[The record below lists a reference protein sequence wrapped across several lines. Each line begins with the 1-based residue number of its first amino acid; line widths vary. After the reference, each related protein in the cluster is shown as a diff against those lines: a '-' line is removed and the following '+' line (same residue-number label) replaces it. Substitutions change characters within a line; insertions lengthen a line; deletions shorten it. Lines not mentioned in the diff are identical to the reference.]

1 MATDGPALR
10 LHPYFGY
17 RSARQLTITVRA
29 LRGAATGWDHAS
41 TFARMRALW
50 RHYGSREVPDVPLI
64 IEAGSGEQTVSATC
78 TTDDEGYCRFD
89 IPLEPQWPLP
99 NRTAWETVTLRWQ
112 SEGRIESLSGY
123 VLAPGT
129 DNRLAVISD
138 IDDTIIETGA
148 HELWRNWRRVLAQ
161 MPADRKPV
169 PGAAEFYA
177 RLGGETAGARYPAS
191 QRPFFYV
198 SSSPWNLFDYLLAFK
213 SAHGLPHGP
222 MLLRDWGLNRATLLP
237 SSHGAHKAASI
248 SSLLDF
254 YDATRFALI
263 GDSTQS
269 DALAYAEAVGRHADR
284 IAGVLIR
291 KAPGAGISPEERE
304 ALDRIERAKVP
315 LWVGSDFAVEDDFLR
330 TLGLDAAHEA
340 RAIVDTIREPDARS
354 DPASSTR
361 PSASS
366 TVKAEEP

>member
-1 MATDGPALR
+1 MASDSSALR
-10 LHPYFGY
+10 LLPYFGY
-17 RSARQLTITVRA
+17 RSARQLTLTVRA
-29 LRGAATGWDHAS
+29 LRGAATGWDHDS
-41 TFARMRALW
+41 TFARMRALL
-50 RHYGSREVPDVPLI
+50 RHYGSREVPDVPLV
-64 IEAGSGEQTVSATC
+64 IEARSGELSVSATC

-89 IPLEPQWPLP
+89 IALDPAWPLP
-99 NRTAWETVTLRWQ
+99 ARTTWETVTLRWQ
-112 SEGRIESLSGY
+112 SEGEVHSLTGY

-222 MLLRDWGLNRATLLP
+222 MLLRDWGFNRQTLLP
-237 SSHGAHKAASI
+237 SSHGAHKAASV
-248 SSLLDF
+248 SSLLGF

-269 DALAYAEAVGRHADR
+269 DALAYCEAVQRHANR

-291 KAPGAGISPEERE
+291 KAPGAGISPEERD
-304 ALDRIERAKVP
+304 ALTGIEKAGVP

-330 TLGLDAAHEA
+330 TLGLEATDEA
-340 RAIVDTIREPDARS
+340 RAIVDTIREPSASGDA
-354 DPASSTR
+354 
-361 PSASS
+361 ASS
-366 TVKAEEP
+366 TVKAEKP

>member
-1 MATDGPALR
+1 MASSEAALR

-17 RSARQLTITVRA
+17 RSARQLTLTVRA
-29 LRGAATGWDHAS
+29 MRGAATGWDHRS

-50 RHYGSREVPDVPLI
+50 RHYGSREVPGVPLTV
-64 IEAGSGEQTVSATC
+64 EAGSGSRTVRATC
-78 TTDDEGYCRFD
+78 TTDAEGYCRFD
-89 IPLEPQWPLP
+89 IALESEWPLP
-99 NRTAWETVTLRWQ
+99 ARTAWEAITLRWL
-112 SEGRIESLSGY
+112 SEGEAQSLTGY

-129 DNRLAVISD
+129 ANRLAVISD

-148 HELWRNWRRVLAQ
+148 HDLWRNWRRVLAQ
-161 MPADRKPV
+161 MPADRQPV

-177 RLGGETAGARYPAS
+177 RLGGEVGGASYPAS

-222 MLLRDWGLNRATLLP
+222 MLLRDWGFNRATLLP
-237 SSHGAHKAASI
+237 SSHGAHKAASV
-248 SSLLDF
+248 SSLLGF

-269 DALAYAEAVGRHADR
+269 DAIAYAEAVRRHSDR

-291 KAPGAGISPEERE
+291 MAPGAAISVEERE
-304 ALDRIERAKVP
+304 ALRTIEQAGVP

-330 TLGLDAAHEA
+330 TLGLDATSDA
-340 RAIVDTIREPDARS
+340 RAIVDTMHETDTVPG
-354 DPASSTR
+354 TT
-361 PSASS
+361 ASS
-366 TVKAEEP
+366 TVNAEEP

>member
-1 MATDGPALR
+1 MASNAATFR
-10 LHPYFGY
+10 IHPYFGY
-17 RSARQLTITVRA
+17 RSATRLTITVRA
-29 LRGAATGWDHAS
+29 LRGAVGTWDHQS

-50 RHYGSREVPDVPLI
+50 RHYGSREVPDVPLT
-64 IEAGSGEQTVSATC
+64 IEARGGSQSVHATC

-89 IPLEPQWPLP
+89 IALDPSWPLP
-99 NRTAWETVTLRWQ
+99 ARTAWETVTLRWQ
-112 SEGRIESLSGY
+112 TGAGPEELTGY
-123 VLAPGT
+123 VLAPGG

-148 HELWRNWRRVLAQ
+148 HALWRNWRRVLAM
-161 MPADRKPV
+161 MPADREPV

-177 RLGGETAGARYPAS
+177 RLGGASRDSGESAGMRFPAT

-222 MLLRDWGLNRATLLP
+222 MLLRDWGFNRATLLP
-237 SSHGAHKAASI
+237 SSHGAHKAASVN
-248 SSLLDF
+248 SLLGF
-254 YDATRFALI
+254 YGATRFALV

-269 DALAYAEAVGRHADR
+269 DALAYAEAVRRHSDR

-304 ALDRIERAKVP
+304 ALTAIEQAGVP

-330 TLGLDAAHEA
+330 TLGLDTADEA
-340 RAIVDTIREPDARS
+340 RAIVDSLHRADDTS
-354 DPASSTR
+354 DPA
-361 PSASS
+361 ASS
-366 TVKAEEP
+366 AVKTEKP